1 MIFETNHIFEYN
13 LFRQFEDSLCNELYS
28 YSPFSLLEL
37 ECNEEY
43 NKEYNEEYSKYF
55 NQQFRKEFTKEINEE
70 SNKQINNN
78 TLIDDTQID
87 HSQIDNCKKRKRKRI
102 ITDSVLNGKPIKIL
116 KSKTVPSISTSTIN
130 SKSFILTIDTQTI
143 RCLQLKTNE
152 YIYNVIDIMT
162 PLVSHKNNISRDLKN
177 LDLNIEYVKCNK
189 KNKYFKVTEM
199 IKIFNK
205 LRNINYKYI
214 ESDRPLKYDQS
225 KINYM
230 NRIEKIVTSNS
241 NCQPTVQYEYNKK

>member
-1 MIFETNHIFEYN
+1 MIFESNHIFEYS

-43 NKEYNEEYSKYF
+43 SKEYNEEYSKYF
-55 NQQFRKEFTKEINEE
+55 NQQFREEFTKEINEE

-78 TLIDDTQID
+78 NTLIDNL
-87 HSQIDNCKKRKRKRI
+87 QIDNSKKRKRKRI

-116 KSKTVPSISTSTIN
+116 KSKTVPSTSTIN
-130 SKSFILTIDTQTI
+130 SKSFMLTIDTQTI

-189 KNKYFKVTEM
+189 KNKYFKVSEI

-241 NCQPTVQYEYNKK
+241 NCQPTVQHEYSKK

>member
-1 MIFETNHIFEYN
+1 MIFESNHIFEYS

-28 YSPFSLLEL
+28 YSSFSLLEL
-37 ECNEEY
+37 EYNEEY

-55 NQQFRKEFTKEINEE
+55 NQQFREEFTKEINEE

-78 TLIDDTQID
+78 NTLIDNL
-87 HSQIDNCKKRKRKRI
+87 QIDNLQIDNSKKRKRKRI

-116 KSKTVPSISTSTIN
+116 KSKTVPSTSTIN
-130 SKSFILTIDTQTI
+130 SKSFMLTIDTQTI

-189 KNKYFKVTEM
+189 KNKYFKVSEM

-241 NCQPTVQYEYNKK
+241 NCQPTVQHEYNKK